1 MEQSGNTSTQLV
13 QPKDF
18 ARTVESIMH
27 VYQGNHDVLPE
38 LLSDAGRLL
47 LKARQKMTPTQLV
60 LSVAAAAIGA
70 IVLVTYGKGEF
81 MEAEEVKETGNK
93 KSKDAK

>member
-1 MEQSGNTSTQLV
+1 MEQTSNTSTHLV

-38 LLSDAGRLL
+38 LLSDAGKLM
-47 LKARQKMTPTQLV
+47 LKARQKMTPVQMI
-60 LSVAAAAIGA
+60 LSVAAVAIGA
-70 IVLVTYGKGEF
+70 IVLVSYSGHQF
-81 MEAEEVKETGNK
+81 ADAEEVKDDNNSGDNK
-93 KSKDAK
+93 

>member
-38 LLSDAGRLL
+38 LLSDAGNML
-47 LKARQKMTPTQLV
+47 LKVRQKMTPVQMI
-60 LSVAAAAIGA
+60 LSVAAVAIGA
-70 IVLVTYGKGEF
+70 IVLVSYSGHQFADAQEI
-81 MEAEEVKETGNK
+81 
-93 KSKDAK
+93 KD